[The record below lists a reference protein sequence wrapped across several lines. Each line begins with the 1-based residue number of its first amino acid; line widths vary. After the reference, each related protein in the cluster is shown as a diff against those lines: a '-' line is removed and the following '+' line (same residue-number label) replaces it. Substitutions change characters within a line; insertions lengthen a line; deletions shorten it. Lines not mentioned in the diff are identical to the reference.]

1 MSIFT
6 TTGGSDPLWM
16 RGGPGSGAT
25 AGLETGSGTE
35 IGAEVMGE
43 GEVGVLTDIGLHIDD
58 EEVEL
63 LIDVK
68 NLKVYI
74 EVLKGGEVTVQEK
87 EAGAAPALV
96 EAPVLRDLIE
106 NF

>member
-16 RGGPGSGAT
+16 RGGPGS
-25 AGLETGSGTE
+25 GLETGSGTE

-58 EEVEL
+58 EEV
-63 LIDVK
+63 
-68 NLKVYI
+68 
-74 EVLKGGEVTVQEK
+74 
-87 EAGAAPALV
+87 
-96 EAPVLRDLIE
+96 
-106 NF
+106 

>member
-16 RGGPGSGAT
+16 RGGPGS
-25 AGLETGSGTE
+25 GLETGSGTE

-74 EVLKGGEVTVQEK
+74 C
-87 EAGAAPALV
+87 
-96 EAPVLRDLIE
+96 
-106 NF
+106 